1 MPPKIS
7 VLVIAHYNYEAAL
20 FVVVCSPRVG
30 AAPLNPHGSR
40 PKIHSTM
47 AQTSIH
53 FQAVKGGSEEHNK
66 RTKKLDY
73 VHHEL
78 SSQNDYWESDTQE
91 ARLAFVTANAKA
103 KTGRKMQAKATPIRE
118 AVVVISQETT
128 MDDLKKL
135 AKRFN
140 DRFGIDVFQIAIHKD
155 EGYRKGKDGLKL
167 NLHAHLVADWTDHQ
181 SGKSLKLNRND
192 MSEMQTI
199 CAEVLGM
206 ERGKS
211 SEKQHLSA
219 IQYKIAAEE
228 QRAEAIESKTR
239 GLGIIQKNLSND
251 ISDLLVE
258 VKTKSKECDRLAL
271 SAKNMG
277 RILELNTEEAKKK
290 ALINERLS
298 EEGKSL
304 REEKERLRNDIL
316 GLTAQKEEIG
326 NEAESLA
333 DVVQAARS
341 DLFHLN
347 AQKIAVSGEILNLNQ
362 ERDKAQREAE
372 EAKAQKR
379 AAKAEAAK
387 GLAVGAANKIGNV
400 LGFGKEAKQLKE
412 LPKQLD
418 AARAE
423 GEKAAVTK
431 ILDVARLNF
440 GDKEVTPEMIGK
452 AWRSK
457 WDEAKNARA
466 ETERQVKNATAH
478 ASGLEKILDAF
489 LAIPIIRACVH
500 AIVSFVRQGRRS
512 FSTEDTAI
520 LKTALGGAP
529 DNAAALRKIAYYHGG
544 AYAQPHLSS
553 FWDRAEMCMQKIA
566 RGENQEQDQD
576 ISQGRR
582 WHL

>member
-1 MPPKIS
+1 
-7 VLVIAHYNYEAAL
+7 
-20 FVVVCSPRVG
+20 
-30 AAPLNPHGSR
+30 
-40 PKIHSTM
+40 M

-53 FQAVKGGSEEHNK
+53 FQAVKGGSEKHNK

-78 SSQNDYWESDTQE
+78 SSQNDYWQSDTQE
-91 ARLAFVTANAKA
+91 ARLAFVTQNAKA

-118 AVVVISQETT
+118 AVVVIEDTTT

-155 EGYRKGKDGLKL
+155 EGYKKSKDGIKL
-167 NLHAHLVADWTDHQ
+167 NLHAHLVADWTDHE

-192 MSEMQTI
+192 MAEMQTI

-228 QRAEAIESKTR
+228 QRAEAIKSKTR

-277 RILELNTEEAKKK
+277 RILEYNTEEAKKK

-316 GLTAQKEEIG
+316 GLTTQKEEIG
-326 NEAESLA
+326 SEAESLA

-379 AAKAEAAK
+379 TAEAEAAK
-387 GLAVGAANKIGNV
+387 GLAVGAAKKLGNV
-400 LGFGKEAKQLKE
+400 LGFGSEAKQLKE
-412 LPKQLD
+412 LPQKLEE
-418 AARAE
+418 ARTE

-520 LKTALGGAP
+520 LKTALGGDP

-553 FWDRAEMCMQKIA
+553 YWDRAEMCMQKIA
-566 RGENQEQDQD
+566 RGENQEQDQN

>member
-1 MPPKIS
+1 
-7 VLVIAHYNYEAAL
+7 
-20 FVVVCSPRVG
+20 
-30 AAPLNPHGSR
+30 
-40 PKIHSTM
+40 M

-78 SSQNDYWESDTQE
+78 SSQNDYWQSDTQE
-91 ARLAFVTANAKA
+91 ARLAFVTQNAKA

-118 AVVVISQETT
+118 AVVVIEDTTT

-155 EGYRKGKDGLKL
+155 EGYKKSKDGIKL
-167 NLHAHLVADWTDHQ
+167 NLHAHLVADWTDHE

-192 MSEMQTI
+192 MAEMQTI

-277 RILELNTEEAKKK
+277 RILEYNTEEAKKK

-316 GLTAQKEEIG
+316 GLTTQKEEIG
-326 NEAESLA
+326 SEAESLA

-379 AAKAEAAK
+379 TAEAEAAK
-387 GLAVGAANKIGNV
+387 GLAIGAAKKLGNV
-400 LGFGKEAKQLKE
+400 LGFGSEAKQLKE
-412 LPKQLD
+412 LPQKLEE
-418 AARAE
+418 ARTE

-520 LKTALGGAP
+520 LKTALSGDP

-553 FWDRAEMCMQKIA
+553 YWDRAEMCMQKIA
-566 RGENQEQDQD
+566 RGENQEQDQN

>member
-1 MPPKIS
+1 
-7 VLVIAHYNYEAAL
+7 
-20 FVVVCSPRVG
+20 
-30 AAPLNPHGSR
+30 
-40 PKIHSTM
+40 M

-78 SSQNDYWESDTQE
+78 SSQNDYWQSDTQE
-91 ARLAFVTANAKA
+91 ARLAFVTQNAKA

-118 AVVVISQETT
+118 AVVVIEDTTT

-155 EGYRKGKDGLKL
+155 EGYKKSKDGIKL
-167 NLHAHLVADWTDHQ
+167 NLHAHLVADWTDHE

-192 MSEMQTI
+192 MAEMQTI

-277 RILELNTEEAKKK
+277 RILEYNTEEAKKK

-316 GLTAQKEEIG
+316 GLTTQKEEIG
-326 NEAESLA
+326 SEAESLA

-379 AAKAEAAK
+379 TAEAEAAK
-387 GLAVGAANKIGNV
+387 GLAVGAAKKLGNV
-400 LGFGKEAKQLKE
+400 LGFGSEAKQLKE
-412 LPKQLD
+412 LPQKLEE
-418 AARAE
+418 ARTE

-500 AIVSFVRQGRRS
+500 TIVSFVRQGRRS

-520 LKTALGGAP
+520 LKTALGGDP

-553 FWDRAEMCMQKIA
+553 YWDRAEMCMQKIA
-566 RGENQEQDQD
+566 RGENQEQDQN

>member
-1 MPPKIS
+1 
-7 VLVIAHYNYEAAL
+7 
-20 FVVVCSPRVG
+20 
-30 AAPLNPHGSR
+30 
-40 PKIHSTM
+40 M

-316 GLTAQKEEIG
+316 GLTTQKEEIG

-333 DVVQAARS
+333 DVVQATRS

-418 AARAE
+418 TARAE

-478 ASGLEKILDAF
+478 AYGLEKILDAF

-520 LKTALGGAP
+520 LKTALDGDP

-553 FWDRAEMCMQKIA
+553 YWDRAEMCMQKIA

>member
-1 MPPKIS
+1 
-7 VLVIAHYNYEAAL
+7 
-20 FVVVCSPRVG
+20 
-30 AAPLNPHGSR
+30 
-40 PKIHSTM
+40 M

-78 SSQNDYWESDTQE
+78 SSQNDYWQSDTQE
-91 ARLAFVTANAKA
+91 ARLAFVTQNAKA

-118 AVVVISQETT
+118 AVVVIEDTTT

-155 EGYRKGKDGLKL
+155 EGYKKSKDGIKL
-167 NLHAHLVADWTDHQ
+167 NLHAHLVADWTDHE

-192 MSEMQTI
+192 MAEMQTI

-228 QRAEAIESKTR
+228 QRAEAIKSKTR

-277 RILELNTEEAKKK
+277 RILEYNTEEAKKK

-316 GLTAQKEEIG
+316 GLTTQKEEIG
-326 NEAESLA
+326 SEAESLA

-379 AAKAEAAK
+379 TAEAEAAK
-387 GLAVGAANKIGNV
+387 GLAVGAAKKLGNV
-400 LGFGKEAKQLKE
+400 LGFGSEAKQLKE
-412 LPKQLD
+412 LPQKLEE
-418 AARAE
+418 ARTE

-512 FSTEDTAI
+512 FSNEDTAI
-520 LKTALGGAP
+520 LKTALGGDP

-553 FWDRAEMCMQKIA
+553 YWDRAEMCMQKIA
-566 RGENQEQDQD
+566 RGENQEQDQN

>member
-1 MPPKIS
+1 M
-7 VLVIAHYNYEAAL
+7 LVIAHYNYEAAL

-258 VKTKSKECDRLAL
+258 VKTKSKECDRLGL

-316 GLTAQKEEIG
+316 GLTTQKEEIG

-333 DVVQAARS
+333 DVVQVARS

-387 GLAVGAANKIGNV
+387 GLAVGVANKIGNV

>member
-1 MPPKIS
+1 
-7 VLVIAHYNYEAAL
+7 
-20 FVVVCSPRVG
+20 
-30 AAPLNPHGSR
+30 
-40 PKIHSTM
+40 M

-78 SSQNDYWESDTQE
+78 SSQNDYWQSDTQE
-91 ARLAFVTANAKA
+91 ARLAFVTQNAKA

-118 AVVVISQETT
+118 AVVVIEDTTT

-155 EGYRKGKDGLKL
+155 EGYKKSKDGIKL
-167 NLHAHLVADWTDHQ
+167 NLHAHLVADWTDHE

-192 MSEMQTI
+192 MAEMQTI

-228 QRAEAIESKTR
+228 QRAEAIKSKTR

-277 RILELNTEEAKKK
+277 RILEYNTEEAKKK
-290 ALINERLS
+290 ALINEKLS

-316 GLTAQKEEIG
+316 GLTTQKEEIG
-326 NEAESLA
+326 SEAESLA

-379 AAKAEAAK
+379 TAEAEAAK
-387 GLAVGAANKIGNV
+387 GLAVGAAKKLGNV
-400 LGFGKEAKQLKE
+400 LGFGSEAKQLKE
-412 LPKQLD
+412 LPQKLEE
-418 AARAE
+418 ARTE

-500 AIVSFVRQGRRS
+500 AIVSFVRKGRRS

-520 LKTALGGAP
+520 LKTALGGDP

-553 FWDRAEMCMQKIA
+553 YWDRAEMCMQKIA
-566 RGENQEQDQD
+566 RGENQEQDQN

>member
-1 MPPKIS
+1 
-7 VLVIAHYNYEAAL
+7 
-20 FVVVCSPRVG
+20 
-30 AAPLNPHGSR
+30 
-40 PKIHSTM
+40 M

-128 MDDLKKL
+128 MDNLKKL

-167 NLHAHLVADWTDHQ
+167 NIHAHLVADWTDHQ

-316 GLTAQKEEIG
+316 GLTTQKEEIG

-412 LPKQLD
+412 LQKQLD

-478 ASGLEKILDAF
+478 ASDLEKILDAF

-520 LKTALGGAP
+520 LKTALGGDP

-553 FWDRAEMCMQKIA
+553 YWDRAEMCMQKIA

>member
-1 MPPKIS
+1 
-7 VLVIAHYNYEAAL
+7 
-20 FVVVCSPRVG
+20 
-30 AAPLNPHGSR
+30 
-40 PKIHSTM
+40 M

-78 SSQNDYWESDTQE
+78 SSQNDYWQSDTQE
-91 ARLAFVTANAKA
+91 ARLAFVTQNAKA

-118 AVVVISQETT
+118 AVVVIEDTTT

-155 EGYRKGKDGLKL
+155 EGYKKSKDGIKL
-167 NLHAHLVADWTDHQ
+167 NLHAHLVADWTDHE

-192 MSEMQTI
+192 MAEMQTI

-206 ERGKS
+206 ESGKS

-228 QRAEAIESKTR
+228 QRAEAIKSKTR

-277 RILELNTEEAKKK
+277 RILEYNTEEAKKK

-316 GLTAQKEEIG
+316 GLTTQKEEIG
-326 NEAESLA
+326 SEAESLA

-379 AAKAEAAK
+379 TAEAEAAK
-387 GLAVGAANKIGNV
+387 GLAVGAAKKLGNV
-400 LGFGKEAKQLKE
+400 LGFGSEAKQLKE
-412 LPKQLD
+412 LPQKLEE
-418 AARAE
+418 ARTD

-520 LKTALGGAP
+520 LKTALGGDP

-553 FWDRAEMCMQKIA
+553 YWDRAEMCMQKIA
-566 RGENQEQDQD
+566 RGENQEQDQN

>member
-1 MPPKIS
+1 
-7 VLVIAHYNYEAAL
+7 
-20 FVVVCSPRVG
+20 
-30 AAPLNPHGSR
+30 
-40 PKIHSTM
+40 M

-78 SSQNDYWESDTQE
+78 SSQNDYWQSDTQE
-91 ARLAFVTANAKA
+91 ARLAFVTQNAKA

-128 MDDLKKL
+128 MDDLKNL
-135 AKRFN
+135 SKRLN

-155 EGYRKGKDGLKL
+155 EGYKKSKDGIKL

-192 MSEMQTI
+192 MAEMQTI

-228 QRAEAIESKTR
+228 QRAEDIESKTR

-316 GLTAQKEEIG
+316 GLTTQKEEIG

-333 DVVQAARS
+333 DIVQAARS

-347 AQKIAVSGEILNLNQ
+347 AQKIAVSGEIQNLNQ

-379 AAKAEAAK
+379 TAEAEAAK

-440 GDKEVTPEMIGK
+440 GDKAVTPEMIGK

-520 LKTALGGAP
+520 LRTALGGDP

-553 FWDRAEMCMQKIA
+553 YWDRAEMCMQKIA

>member
-1 MPPKIS
+1 
-7 VLVIAHYNYEAAL
+7 
-20 FVVVCSPRVG
+20 
-30 AAPLNPHGSR
+30 
-40 PKIHSTM
+40 M

-78 SSQNDYWESDTQE
+78 SSQNDYWQSDTQE
-91 ARLAFVTANAKA
+91 ARLAFVTQNAKA

-118 AVVVISQETT
+118 AVVVIEDTTT

-155 EGYRKGKDGLKL
+155 EGYKKSKDGIKL
-167 NLHAHLVADWTDHQ
+167 NLHAHLVADWTDHE

-192 MSEMQTI
+192 MAEMQTI

-277 RILELNTEEAKKK
+277 RILEYNTEEAKKK

-316 GLTAQKEEIG
+316 GLTTQKEEIG
-326 NEAESLA
+326 SEAESLA

-379 AAKAEAAK
+379 TAEAEAAK
-387 GLAVGAANKIGNV
+387 GLAVGAAKKLGNV
-400 LGFGKEAKQLKE
+400 LGFGSEAKQLKE
-412 LPKQLD
+412 LPQKLEE
-418 AARAE
+418 ARTE

-457 WDEAKNARA
+457 WDEAKNTRA

-520 LKTALGGAP
+520 LKTALGGDP

-553 FWDRAEMCMQKIA
+553 YWDRAEMCMQKIA
-566 RGENQEQDQD
+566 RGENQEQDQN

>member
-1 MPPKIS
+1 
-7 VLVIAHYNYEAAL
+7 
-20 FVVVCSPRVG
+20 
-30 AAPLNPHGSR
+30 
-40 PKIHSTM
+40 M

-78 SSQNDYWESDTQE
+78 SSQNDYWQSDTQE
-91 ARLAFVTANAKA
+91 ARLAFVTQNAKA

-118 AVVVISQETT
+118 AVVVIEDTTT

-155 EGYRKGKDGLKL
+155 EGYKKSKDGIKL
-167 NLHAHLVADWTDHQ
+167 NLHAHLVADWTDHE

-192 MSEMQTI
+192 MAEMQTI

-228 QRAEAIESKTR
+228 QRAEAIKSKTR

-258 VKTKSKECDRLAL
+258 VKTKSKECDKLAI

-277 RILELNTEEAKKK
+277 RILEYNTEEAKKK

-316 GLTAQKEEIG
+316 GLTTQKEEIG
-326 NEAESLA
+326 SEAESLA

-379 AAKAEAAK
+379 TAEAEAAK
-387 GLAVGAANKIGNV
+387 GLAVGAAKKLGNV
-400 LGFGKEAKQLKE
+400 LGFGSEAKQLKE
-412 LPKQLD
+412 LPQKLEE
-418 AARAE
+418 ARTE

-520 LKTALGGAP
+520 LKTALGGDP

-553 FWDRAEMCMQKIA
+553 YWDRAEMCMQKIA
-566 RGENQEQDQD
+566 RGENQEQDQN

>member
-1 MPPKIS
+1 
-7 VLVIAHYNYEAAL
+7 
-20 FVVVCSPRVG
+20 
-30 AAPLNPHGSR
+30 
-40 PKIHSTM
+40 M

-78 SSQNDYWESDTQE
+78 SSQNDYWQSDTQE
-91 ARLAFVTANAKA
+91 ARLAFVTQNAKA

-118 AVVVISQETT
+118 AVVVIEDTTT

-155 EGYRKGKDGLKL
+155 EGYKKSKDGIKL

-192 MSEMQTI
+192 MAEMQTI

-277 RILELNTEEAKKK
+277 RILEYNTEEAKKK

-316 GLTAQKEEIG
+316 GLTTQKEEIG
-326 NEAESLA
+326 SEADSLA

-379 AAKAEAAK
+379 TAEAEAAK
-387 GLAVGAANKIGNV
+387 GLAIGAAKKLGNV
-400 LGFGKEAKQLKE
+400 LGFGSEAKQLKE
-412 LPKQLD
+412 LPQKLEE
-418 AARAE
+418 ARTE

-520 LKTALGGAP
+520 LKTALGGDP

-553 FWDRAEMCMQKIA
+553 YWDRAEMCMQKIA
-566 RGENQEQDQD
+566 RGENQEQDQN

>member
-1 MPPKIS
+1 MLS
-7 VLVIAHYNYEAAL
+7 EGGG
-20 FVVVCSPRVG
+20 C
-30 AAPLNPHGSR
+30 APQPHGSR

-73 VHHEL
+73 VHHER
-78 SSQNDYWESDTQE
+78 SSMNEYWESDTQE
-91 ARLAFVTANAKA
+91 ARLAFVTQNAKA

-118 AVVVISQETT
+118 AVVVIREDTT

-192 MSEMQTI
+192 MSGMQTI

-277 RILELNTEEAKKK
+277 RILEYNTEEAKKK

-316 GLTAQKEEIG
+316 GLTTQKEEIG
-326 NEAESLA
+326 SEAESLA

-347 AQKIAVSGEILNLNQ
+347 AQKTAVSGEILNLNQ

-379 AAKAEAAK
+379 AAEAEAAK

-520 LKTALGGAP
+520 LRTALGGDP

-553 FWDRAEMCMQKIA
+553 YWDRAEMCMQKIA
-566 RGENQEQDQD
+566 RGENQEQDQN

>member
-1 MPPKIS
+1 NS
-7 VLVIAHYNYEAAL
+7 
-20 FVVVCSPRVG
+20 FD
-30 AAPLNPHGSR
+30 
-40 PKIHSTM
+40 M

-78 SSQNDYWESDTQE
+78 SSQNDYWQSDSQE
-91 ARLAFVTANAKA
+91 ARLAFVTQNAKA

-118 AVVVISQETT
+118 AVVVIEDTTT

-155 EGYRKGKDGLKL
+155 EGYKKSKDGIKL
-167 NLHAHLVADWTDHQ
+167 NLHAHLVADWTDHE

-192 MSEMQTI
+192 MAEMQTI

-228 QRAEAIESKTR
+228 QRAEAIKSKTR

-277 RILELNTEEAKKK
+277 RILEYNTEEAKKK

-316 GLTAQKEEIG
+316 GLTTQKEEIG
-326 NEAESLA
+326 SEAESLA

-379 AAKAEAAK
+379 TAEAEAAK
-387 GLAVGAANKIGNV
+387 GLAVGAAKKLGNV
-400 LGFGKEAKQLKE
+400 LGFGSEAKQLKE
-412 LPKQLD
+412 LPQKLEE
-418 AARAE
+418 ARTE

-520 LKTALGGAP
+520 LKTALGGDP

-553 FWDRAEMCMQKIA
+553 YWDRAEMCMQKIA
-566 RGENQEQDQD
+566 RGENQEQDQN

>member
-1 MPPKIS
+1 
-7 VLVIAHYNYEAAL
+7 
-20 FVVVCSPRVG
+20 
-30 AAPLNPHGSR
+30 
-40 PKIHSTM
+40 M

-78 SSQNDYWESDTQE
+78 SSQNDYWQSDTQE
-91 ARLAFVTANAKA
+91 ARLAFVTQNAKA

-118 AVVVISQETT
+118 AVVVIEDTTT

-155 EGYRKGKDGLKL
+155 EGYKKSKDGIKL
-167 NLHAHLVADWTDHQ
+167 NLHAHLVADWTDHE

-192 MSEMQTI
+192 MAEMQTI

-277 RILELNTEEAKKK
+277 RILEYNTEEAKKK
-290 ALINERLS
+290 ALINEKLS

-316 GLTAQKEEIG
+316 GLTTQKEEIG
-326 NEAESLA
+326 SEAESLA
-333 DVVQAARS
+333 GVVQAARS

-379 AAKAEAAK
+379 TAEAEAAK
-387 GLAVGAANKIGNV
+387 GLAVGAAKKLGNV
-400 LGFGKEAKQLKE
+400 LGFGSEAKQLKE
-412 LPKQLD
+412 LPQKLEE
-418 AARAE
+418 ARTE

-478 ASGLEKILDAF
+478 VSGLEKILDAF

-520 LKTALGGAP
+520 LKTALGGDP

-553 FWDRAEMCMQKIA
+553 YWDRAEMCMQKIA
-566 RGENQEQDQD
+566 RGENQEQDQN

>member
-1 MPPKIS
+1 
-7 VLVIAHYNYEAAL
+7 
-20 FVVVCSPRVG
+20 
-30 AAPLNPHGSR
+30 
-40 PKIHSTM
+40 M

-53 FQAVKGGSEEHNK
+53 FQGVQGGSEEHNK
-66 RTKKLDY
+66 RLKKLDY

-78 SSQNDYWESDTQE
+78 SSQNDYWQSDTQE
-91 ARLAFVTANAKA
+91 ARLAFVTQNAKA

-128 MDDLKKL
+128 MDDLKNL
-135 AKRFN
+135 SKRLN

-155 EGYRKGKDGLKL
+155 EGYKKSKDGIKL

-192 MSEMQTI
+192 MAEMQTI

-228 QRAEAIESKTR
+228 QRAEDIESKTR

-316 GLTAQKEEIG
+316 GLTTQKEEIG
-326 NEAESLA
+326 SEAESLA

-379 AAKAEAAK
+379 TAEAEAAK
-387 GLAVGAANKIGNV
+387 GLAIGAAKKLGNV
-400 LGFGKEAKQLKE
+400 LGFGSEAKQLKE
-412 LPKQLD
+412 LPQKLEE
-418 AARAE
+418 ARTE

-520 LKTALGGAP
+520 LKTALGGDP

-553 FWDRAEMCMQKIA
+553 YWDRAEMCMQKIA

>member
-1 MPPKIS
+1 
-7 VLVIAHYNYEAAL
+7 
-20 FVVVCSPRVG
+20 
-30 AAPLNPHGSR
+30 
-40 PKIHSTM
+40 M

-73 VHHEL
+73 IHHEL
-78 SSQNDYWESDTQE
+78 SSQNDYWQSDTQE
-91 ARLAFVTANAKA
+91 ARLAFVTQNAKA

-118 AVVVISQETT
+118 AVVVIEDTTT

-155 EGYRKGKDGLKL
+155 EGYKKSKDGIKL
-167 NLHAHLVADWTDHQ
+167 NLHAHLVADWTDHE

-192 MSEMQTI
+192 MAEMQTI

-277 RILELNTEEAKKK
+277 RILEYNTEEAKKK

-316 GLTAQKEEIG
+316 GLTTQKEEIG
-326 NEAESLA
+326 SEAESLA

-379 AAKAEAAK
+379 TAEAEAAK
-387 GLAVGAANKIGNV
+387 GLAVGAAKKLGNV
-400 LGFGKEAKQLKE
+400 LGFGSEAKQLKE
-412 LPKQLD
+412 LPQKLEE
-418 AARAE
+418 ARSE

-520 LKTALGGAP
+520 LKTALGGDP

-544 AYAQPHLSS
+544 AYAQPHLSGY
-553 FWDRAEMCMQKIA
+553 WDRAEMCMQKIA
-566 RGENQEQDQD
+566 RGENQEQDQN

>member
-1 MPPKIS
+1 M
-7 VLVIAHYNYEAAL
+7 LVIAHYNYEAAL

-78 SSQNDYWESDTQE
+78 SSQNDYWESDSQE

-316 GLTAQKEEIG
+316 GLTTQKEEIG

-412 LPKQLD
+412 LPKLLD
-418 AARAE
+418 TARAE

-520 LKTALGGAP
+520 LKTALGGDP

-553 FWDRAEMCMQKIA
+553 YWDRAEMCMQKIA

>member
-1 MPPKIS
+1 
-7 VLVIAHYNYEAAL
+7 
-20 FVVVCSPRVG
+20 
-30 AAPLNPHGSR
+30 
-40 PKIHSTM
+40 M

-78 SSQNDYWESDTQE
+78 SSQNDYWQSDTQE
-91 ARLAFVTANAKA
+91 ARLAFVTQNAKA

-118 AVVVISQETT
+118 AVVVIEDTTT

-155 EGYRKGKDGLKL
+155 EGYKKSKDGIKL
-167 NLHAHLVADWTDHQ
+167 NLHAHLVADCTDHE

-192 MSEMQTI
+192 MAELQTI

-277 RILELNTEEAKKK
+277 RILEYNTEEAKKK

-316 GLTAQKEEIG
+316 GLTTQKEEIG
-326 NEAESLA
+326 SEAESLV

-379 AAKAEAAK
+379 TAEAEAAK
-387 GLAVGAANKIGNV
+387 GLAVGAAKKLGNV
-400 LGFGKEAKQLKE
+400 LGFGSEAKQLKE
-412 LPKQLD
+412 LPQKLEE
-418 AARAE
+418 ARTE

-520 LKTALGGAP
+520 LKTALGGDP

-553 FWDRAEMCMQKIA
+553 YWDRAEMCMQKIA
-566 RGENQEQDQD
+566 RGENQEQDQN

>member
-1 MPPKIS
+1 
-7 VLVIAHYNYEAAL
+7 
-20 FVVVCSPRVG
+20 
-30 AAPLNPHGSR
+30 
-40 PKIHSTM
+40 M

-78 SSQNDYWESDTQE
+78 SSQNDYWQSDTQE
-91 ARLAFVTANAKA
+91 ARLAFVTQNAKA

-118 AVVVISQETT
+118 AVVVIEDTTT

-155 EGYRKGKDGLKL
+155 EGYKKSKDGIKL
-167 NLHAHLVADWTDHQ
+167 NLHAHLVADWTDHE

-192 MSEMQTI
+192 MAEMQTI

-228 QRAEAIESKTR
+228 QRAEAIKSKTR

-277 RILELNTEEAKKK
+277 RILEYNTEEAKKK

-316 GLTAQKEEIG
+316 GLTTQKEEIG
-326 NEAESLA
+326 SEAESLA

-379 AAKAEAAK
+379 TAEAETAK
-387 GLAVGAANKIGNV
+387 GLAVGAAKKLGNV
-400 LGFGKEAKQLKE
+400 LGFGSEAKQLKE
-412 LPKQLD
+412 LPQKLEE
-418 AARAE
+418 ARTE

-520 LKTALGGAP
+520 LKTALGGDP

-553 FWDRAEMCMQKIA
+553 YWDRAEMCMQKIA
-566 RGENQEQDQD
+566 RGENQEQDQN

>member
-1 MPPKIS
+1 
-7 VLVIAHYNYEAAL
+7 
-20 FVVVCSPRVG
+20 
-30 AAPLNPHGSR
+30 
-40 PKIHSTM
+40 M

-78 SSQNDYWESDTQE
+78 SSQNDYWQSDTQE
-91 ARLAFVTANAKA
+91 ARLAFVTQNAKA

-118 AVVVISQETT
+118 AVVVIEDTTT

-155 EGYRKGKDGLKL
+155 EGYKKSKDGIKL
-167 NLHAHLVADWTDHQ
+167 NLHAHLVADWTDHE

-192 MSEMQTI
+192 MAEMQTI

-251 ISDLLVE
+251 ISDLLLE

-277 RILELNTEEAKKK
+277 RILEYNTEEAKKK
-290 ALINERLS
+290 VLINERLS

-316 GLTAQKEEIG
+316 GLTTQKEEIG
-326 NEAESLA
+326 SEAESLA

-379 AAKAEAAK
+379 TAEAEAAK
-387 GLAVGAANKIGNV
+387 GLAVGAAKKLGNV
-400 LGFGKEAKQLKE
+400 LGFGSEAKQLKE
-412 LPKQLD
+412 LPQKLEE
-418 AARAE
+418 ARTE

-520 LKTALGGAP
+520 LKTALGGDP

-553 FWDRAEMCMQKIA
+553 YWDRAEMCMQKIA
-566 RGENQEQDQD
+566 RGENQEQDQN

>member
-1 MPPKIS
+1 
-7 VLVIAHYNYEAAL
+7 
-20 FVVVCSPRVG
+20 
-30 AAPLNPHGSR
+30 
-40 PKIHSTM
+40 M

-78 SSQNDYWESDTQE
+78 SSQNDYWQSDTQE
-91 ARLAFVTANAKA
+91 ARLAFVTQNAKA

-118 AVVVISQETT
+118 AVVVIEDTTT

-155 EGYRKGKDGLKL
+155 EGYKKSKDGIKL
-167 NLHAHLVADWTDHQ
+167 NLHAHLVADWTDHE

-192 MSEMQTI
+192 MAEMQTI

-228 QRAEAIESKTR
+228 QRAEAIKSKTR

-277 RILELNTEEAKKK
+277 RILEYNTEEAKKK

-316 GLTAQKEEIG
+316 GLTTQKEEIG
-326 NEAESLA
+326 SEAESLA

-379 AAKAEAAK
+379 TAEAEAAK
-387 GLAVGAANKIGNV
+387 GLAVGAAKKLGNV
-400 LGFGKEAKQLKE
+400 LGFGSEAKQLKE
-412 LPKQLD
+412 LPQKLEG
-418 AARAE
+418 ARTE

-520 LKTALGGAP
+520 LKTALGGDP

-553 FWDRAEMCMQKIA
+553 YWDRAEMCMQKIA
-566 RGENQEQDQD
+566 RGENQEQDQN